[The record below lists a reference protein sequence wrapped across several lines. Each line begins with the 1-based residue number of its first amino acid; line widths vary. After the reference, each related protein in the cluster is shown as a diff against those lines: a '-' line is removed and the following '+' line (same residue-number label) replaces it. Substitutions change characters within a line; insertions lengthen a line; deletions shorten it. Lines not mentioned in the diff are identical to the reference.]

1 MVRLEQDWE
10 QRVMK
15 VKRFELECSRLG
27 NPPPPSLPEF
37 WEQREK
43 TQWLFPLFLQQ
54 FIKLRRRFGEAG
66 IWPGPPHPH
75 RQLLFIRKQ
84 SAPDESSQALTAFL
98 LRRTSGSSTS
108 FSSPLRFAPVPR
120 TLSRLCL
127 GTSAPFRQ
135 PLLLRLQASLCYLAV
150 KRTS

>member
-1 MVRLEQDWE
+1 M
-10 QRVMK
+10 
-15 VKRFELECSRLG
+15 F
-27 NPPPPSLPEF
+27 PPGKNLPSLPEL
-37 WEQREK
+37 WQQREK
-43 TQWLFPLFLQQ
+43 KQWLFPLFLQQ

-84 SAPDESSQALTAFL
+84 SAPDKSSQAHTAFL

-108 FSSPLRFAPVPR
+108 VSSPLQFILVPR
-120 TLSRLCL
+120 ILSRLCL

-135 PLLLRLQASLCYLAV
+135 PLVLHLQSSSCCLAV